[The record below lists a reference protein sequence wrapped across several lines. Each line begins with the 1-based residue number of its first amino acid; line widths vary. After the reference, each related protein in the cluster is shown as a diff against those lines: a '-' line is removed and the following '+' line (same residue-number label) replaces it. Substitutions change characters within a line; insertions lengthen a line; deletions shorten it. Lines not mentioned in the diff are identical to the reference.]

1 MYVAD
6 ATSGGFE
13 GGRAGLM
20 AVKAR
25 RTDITYNASRRAG
38 LNELTDSFSYDTDNI
53 TEGTAL

>member
-1 MYVAD
+1 
-6 ATSGGFE
+6 
-13 GGRAGLM
+13 M